1 MTQTSDPATGT
12 SADPR
17 TGTLAF
23 PEGFLWGA
31 ATASY
36 QIEGAATADGRSPSI
51 WDTFSKTPGK
61 VRGGDTGDEACDH
74 YNRYGED
81 VELMRSLGL
90 AAYRFS
96 VAWPRVVPG
105 GSGAVNAEGLD
116 FYDRLTDRLLD
127 AGIAPIVTL
136 YHWDL
141 PQVLEDAGGWTA
153 RDTAY
158 HFADYAEAVHAR
170 LGDRVANWTTLNEPW
185 CSAFLGYASGIHA
198 PGRKDP
204 AAAFT
209 AAHHLLLAHG
219 LGNRALRAA
228 GAQSVALT
236 LNMAPAIGPDTQ
248 ATLVDGLLNRLFLEP
263 AMTGRYPA
271 DIVEHARQFTD
282 WSFVADGDLE
292 IISTPIDSL
301 GINYYNPCFVAE
313 GDGAEGDPTY
323 PGSGHVRFL
332 APTGPT
338 TAMNWPIEPAGL
350 SELLVRVSREYP
362 DIPLYITEN
371 GAAFDDH
378 LVDGQI
384 SDEERQAYLDGHLRA
399 AHEAISAGVDLRG
412 YLVWSLLDNFEWAFG
427 YGKRFGIVYVD
438 YPTQRRVPKSS
449 ALWYRDVIRRNGLVV

>member
-1 MTQTSDPATGT
+1 MTQTSDPTTET
-12 SADPR
+12 SAESDASE
-17 TGTLAF
+17 LAF

-36 QIEGAATADGRSPSI
+36 QIEGAAGADGRSPSI
-51 WDTFSKTPGK
+51 WDTFSRTPGK
-61 VRGGDTGDEACDH
+61 VHEGHTGDVACDH

-105 GSGAVNAEGLD
+105 GSGEVNGAGLD
-116 FYDRLTDRLLD
+116 FYDRLTDRLLQ
-127 AGIAPIVTL
+127 AGISPIVTL

-141 PQVLEDAGGWTA
+141 PQVLEDRGGWTA
-153 RDTAY
+153 RDTAA
-158 HFADYAEAVHAR
+158 HFADYATAVYGR
-170 LGDRVANWTTLNEPW
+170 LGDRVASWTTLNEPW
-185 CSAFLGYASGIHA
+185 CSAFLGYASGVHA
-198 PGRKDP
+198 PGRTDP

-228 GAQSVALT
+228 GAENVALT
-236 LNMAPAIGPDTQ
+236 LNMAPVIGPDPQ
-248 ATLVDGLLNRLFLEP
+248 ATLIDGLLNRIFLDP
-263 AMTGRYPA
+263 VLRGRYPA
-271 DIVEHARQFTD
+271 DIVEHGRRFVD
-282 WSFVADGDLE
+282 WSFVRDGDLE
-292 IISTPIDSL
+292 LISAPIDSL
-301 GINYYNPCFVAE
+301 GINYYSPCFVAE
-313 GDGAEGDPTY
+313 GDGDSHDANY
-323 PGSGHVRFL
+323 PGTENVRLLPPSG
-332 APTGPT
+332 AT

-350 SELLVRVSREYP
+350 SELLIRVSREYP

-371 GAAFDDH
+371 GAAFDDR
-378 LVDGQI
+378 LVGGRVEDGR
-384 SDEERQAYLDGHLRA
+384 RQAYLDGHLRA

-427 YGKRFGIVYVD
+427 YDKRFGIVYVD
-438 YPTQRRVPKSS
+438 YDTQRRVPKGS